1 MAPRL
6 KGSWTHTSACH
17 LSIRQRVPGLPKDTS
32 HTWPRG
38 LSTSTMSLPV
48 APSGQRRMQ
57 RWVEQVLGSAWQPH
71 TSHLARHR
79 NQVKLFSPS
88 GVTVFSRLE
97 LCPLVRSCEA
107 WQSHVQAG
115 QSLLAFLKVGAPLS
129 PPLPT
134 AQV

>member
-1 MAPRL
+1 M
-6 KGSWTHTSACH
+6 
-17 LSIRQRVPGLPKDTS
+17 
-32 HTWPRG
+32 
-38 LSTSTMSLPV
+38 
-48 APSGQRRMQ
+48 
-57 RWVEQVLGSAWQPH
+57 EQVLGSTWQPH

-129 PPLPT
+129 PPLPHSPSVGRAEGTVRCTLRMVERVLKGHGLPCCPSRPCRYRKHRADRAASASTEENDT
-134 AQV
+134 ARCP